1 MSDSVWPHR
10 PQPSRLP
17 RPWDS
22 PGKNTGV
29 GCHFLLQCRKV
40 KSESEVAQSC
50 PTLSDLMDC
59 SPPGSSAHG
68 IFQARGLEWGAIVK
82 SPVEVGEL
90 KFVKSLIQH
99 RCGLCQKSPTGV
111 LLPGSREGWLDSSRV
126 GVSLSRSSRRV
137 RGQVLENTAYQSQQ
151 LGSELWLGLEV
162 TPRRLLHYKGPWSTP
177 GAPNDSTSFLFLF
190 QECSQ
195 LYSLPGVLVGEVPL
209 RDFPLFCCTDLHRLP
224 FSQDFVRKVQ
234 LPGLLM

>member
-1 MSDSVWPHR
+1 
-10 PQPSRLP
+10 
-17 RPWDS
+17 
-22 PGKNTGV
+22 
-29 GCHFLLQCRKV
+29 
-40 KSESEVAQSC
+40 
-50 PTLSDLMDC
+50 MDC

-137 RGQVLENTAYQSQQ
+137 KGQVLENTAYQSQQ
-151 LGSELWLGLEV
+151 LGSEL
-162 TPRRLLHYKGPWSTP
+162 
-177 GAPNDSTSFLFLF
+177 
-190 QECSQ
+190 
-195 LYSLPGVLVGEVPL
+195 
-209 RDFPLFCCTDLHRLP
+209 
-224 FSQDFVRKVQ
+224 
-234 LPGLLM
+234 

>member
-1 MSDSVWPHR
+1 MSDSVRPHR
-10 PQPSRLP
+10 RQPTRLP

-22 PGKNTGV
+22 LGKNTGV
-29 GCHFLLQCRKV
+29 GCHFLLQCVKV
-40 KSESEVAQSC
+40 KSESKDAPLC
-50 PTLSDLMDC
+50 PTLSDLMDFC
-59 SPPGSSAHG
+59 PQGSSAHG

-126 GVSLSRSSRRV
+126 GGSLSRSSRRV

-151 LGSELWLGLEV
+151 LGSEL
-162 TPRRLLHYKGPWSTP
+162 
-177 GAPNDSTSFLFLF
+177 
-190 QECSQ
+190 
-195 LYSLPGVLVGEVPL
+195 
-209 RDFPLFCCTDLHRLP
+209 
-224 FSQDFVRKVQ
+224 
-234 LPGLLM
+234 

>member
-1 MSDSVWPHR
+1 MGF
-10 PQPSRLP
+10 SRQED
-17 RPWDS
+17 WI
-22 PGKNTGV
+22 GV
-29 GCHFLLQCRKV
+29 PLLKTQLR
-40 KSESEVAQSC
+40 
-50 PTLSDLMDC
+50 
-59 SPPGSSAHG
+59 
-68 IFQARGLEWGAIVK
+68 LE
-82 SPVEVGEL
+82 

-137 RGQVLENTAYQSQQ
+137 KAQVLENTDYQSQQ
-151 LGSELWLGLEV
+151 LSSELWVGLEV